1 MEKGEIPT
9 GGAQRQLTT
18 ADNAHHCTSTWTWP
32 NYFESTS
39 FLFALCA
46 EDRYY
51 IFPTP
56 STIHNLSLKMTFP
69 RPQSIAPRTE
79 SRSNKKRKL
88 HPEGSDSETN
98 KPFRSSPPIPMNLAE
113 STNLLGEPRTQ
124 ADAKT
129 PPTTIALTD
138 PSKKLASEA
147 SNSQPNTPQVC
158 SPLDPAEPKGHHASK
173 SEPRTKI
180 PSVKSLDDL
189 LIVKVYDGYSNTH
202 MYDAAYHTTLDDV
215 MYFCK

>member
-1 MEKGEIPT
+1 
-9 GGAQRQLTT
+9 
-18 ADNAHHCTSTWTWP
+18 
-32 NYFESTS
+32 
-39 FLFALCA
+39 
-46 EDRYY
+46 
-51 IFPTP
+51 
-56 STIHNLSLKMTFP
+56 
-69 RPQSIAPRTE
+69 
-79 SRSNKKRKL
+79 
-88 HPEGSDSETN
+88 
-98 KPFRSSPPIPMNLAE
+98 MNLAE